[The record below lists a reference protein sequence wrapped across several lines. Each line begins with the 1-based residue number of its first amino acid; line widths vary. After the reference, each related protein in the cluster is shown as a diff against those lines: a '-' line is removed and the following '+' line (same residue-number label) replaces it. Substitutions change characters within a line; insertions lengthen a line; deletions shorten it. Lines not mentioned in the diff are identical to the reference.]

1 MIIRH
6 DIDPERYLTS
16 PGQFLAV
23 ITLSTSQ
30 VPVQIA
36 YDPIDQLLKPS
47 LIPMV
52 QMVQTAPEYYTC
64 CNGMGVLIRSN
75 WIVSA
80 AHIAVDL
87 SLDQAIRFDGGG
99 EGAIAIKK
107 IVLHPQ
113 FKNATSEQ
121 TLSKNDIALLQL
133 NRPAQNISPLPLY
146 QGESELHH
154 QAVLVGRGDFGN
166 GLIGPDQV
174 DGKLRMATN
183 QIEEADE
190 QWLRLRFDAPPETTD
205 LEGIAGPGDGGSPA
219 LLATHQ
225 GWALAGIRS
234 TQASGSLGE
243 GYYGVWEYYTRLSKY
258 LLWIESVV
266 SSDDGSDLNSQIHH

>member
-23 ITLSTSQ
+23 VTLSTSQ

-52 QMVQTAPEYYTC
+52 QTAPEYYTC
-64 CNGMGVLIRSN
+64 CNGMGVLIRPN

-99 EGAIAIKK
+99 EGAIAIEK
-107 IVLHPQ
+107 IVLHPH
-113 FKNATSEQ
+113 FKNATPEQ
-121 TLSKNDIALLQL
+121 TLPKNNIALIQL
-133 NRPAQNISPLPLY
+133 KQPAQNISPLPLY
-146 QGESELHH
+146 QGDSELHQ

-190 QWLRLRFDAPPETTD
+190 QWLLLRFDAPPETTD
-205 LEGIAGPGDGGSPA
+205 LEGIAGPGDGGSPV
-219 LLATHQ
+219 LLATDQ

-234 TQASGSLGE
+234 TQVSGQASGSLGE

-266 SSDDGSDLNSQIHH
+266 GSDLNS